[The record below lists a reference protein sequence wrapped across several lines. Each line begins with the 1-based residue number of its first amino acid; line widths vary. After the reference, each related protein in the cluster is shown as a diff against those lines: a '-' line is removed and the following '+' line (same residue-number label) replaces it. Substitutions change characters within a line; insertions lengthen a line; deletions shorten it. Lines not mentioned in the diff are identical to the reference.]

1 MDLAM
6 QENILNVKKYLK
18 KHGWTSR
25 KRTDIWRFAEQ
36 MKEGDLV
43 VLVHYTANRKLTET
57 YIK

>member
-1 MDLAM
+1 M